1 VKAEDF
7 TQQLIKT
14 LLPRRLGLKVNR
26 WYKFRT
32 ADYFI
37 VSYPKCGRTWLRV
50 ILSHY
55 YAGRYGLE
63 PGSLLDFANLHYQN
77 REIPR
82 IFFTHYVPNTV
93 IRPEEI
99 NTHIPDA
106 FRKNPVF
113 LVRDPRDVIVS
124 LYFQR
129 TRRDANYAGSLVDFV
144 FAEAG
149 GLMTLIRYYNLWA
162 GFLPVAENSLLIRYE
177 DLRARTPEILARLLQ
192 HLGHEP
198 DMEIV
203 RKAVEESSFE
213 RMQRL
218 ERDNRY
224 NRSWLR
230 AGDARDEDSFKVR
243 RGKIGG
249 YTDYLEARQ
258 IAEINRLIRENLV
271 PELGYRDPVDHARQS
286 SRETP

>member
-1 VKAEDF
+1 LKAEDF
-7 TQQLIKT
+7 PQRLIKAF
-14 LLPRRLGLKVNR
+14 LPRDLRLKVNR
-26 WYKFRT
+26 WYKLRT

-55 YAGRYGLE
+55 YVERFGLE

-82 IFFTHYVPNTV
+82 IFFTHYVPNTL
-93 IRPEEI
+93 ISPDDIE
-99 NTHIPDA
+99 TQIPDA

-129 TRRDANYAGSLVDFV
+129 TRRDSNYQGSLSDFV
-144 FAEAG
+144 FAECG
-149 GLMTLIRYYNLWA
+149 GLMTLLSYCNLWA
-162 GFLPVAENSLLIRYE
+162 GFLPTAENPLLIRYE
-177 DLRARTPEILARLLQ
+177 ELRADTPEILARLLR
-192 HLGHEP
+192 HLGHTP
-198 DMEIV
+198 DPEIV
-203 RKAVEESSFE
+203 RRAVEASSFE
-213 RMQRL
+213 RMKRL

-230 AGDARDEDSFKVR
+230 AGNVGDDDSFKVR

-249 YTDYLEARQ
+249 YADYFTDSE
-258 IAEINRLIRENLV
+258 IADINRLIRENLAPV
-271 PELGYRDPVDHARQS
+271 FGY
-286 SRETP
+286 